1 MKRLIEGLMHP
12 SRYEWGK
19 LRPWQQHSQ
28 VLIVSGLVYVA
39 VGYTYAA
46 TKPTDSR
53 VASLVLAEVIMPI
66 AAWGVL
72 WLVAGALVVISAR
85 WPPVSEKWGYGV
97 LTLLSSWWAFVYVA
111 GVAFLGAPTSALSG
125 ALLWSL
131 VGYLWYSISGLTNPI
146 VIVATK
152 YDPPSSGEVVTGE

>member
-1 MKRLIEGLMHP
+1 MKRLVEGLRHP
-12 SRYEWGK
+12 REHEWRK
-19 LRPWQQHSQ
+19 LRPWRQHSQ
-28 VLIVSGLVYVA
+28 VLIVSGLVYIA

-46 TKPTDSR
+46 TEPSDSR

-72 WLVAGALVVISAR
+72 WLIAGTLVVISAR

-97 LTLLSSWWAFVYVA
+97 LTLLSSWWSFVYVA
-111 GVAFLGAPTSALSG
+111 GVLFLGAPASALSS

-131 VGYLWYSISGLTNPI
+131 VGYLWYAISGLTNPV

-152 YDPPSSGEVVTGE
+152 YDPPSSGEVVSGE